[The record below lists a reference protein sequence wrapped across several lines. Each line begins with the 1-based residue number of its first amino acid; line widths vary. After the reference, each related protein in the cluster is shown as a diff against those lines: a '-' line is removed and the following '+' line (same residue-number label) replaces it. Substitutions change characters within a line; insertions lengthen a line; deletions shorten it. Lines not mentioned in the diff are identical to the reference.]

1 MESIGKYQIIR
12 KLGAG
17 GFGAVYLC
25 KDPRLGVEVAIKVFQ
40 VRDDNLVGQ
49 ITSASQ
55 DAGQVLRERFLAEA
69 KTLHQLSHS
78 PYIVNIKDYD
88 ELEDGTPYYVM
99 PYLPQSLEGEIGKDA
114 FSRGRLEEI
123 PASQHPRKLPL
134 HRALTILEQLLQAM
148 AQVHDAGLI
157 HRDLKPANIL
167 FDEQGNVQVCD
178 FGIAKLPDAQYSQSG
193 VGMGSR
199 NYMSPEQRES
209 AKYVTPASDVYSLG
223 ILAYRML
230 TGQLPL
236 GKFDD
241 VSHFVP
247 EIGKPLND
255 LIDKAIS
262 QNDHQRPQDAGDFL
276 TQFQQ
281 ALAEVDDQGVI
292 HDEAT
297 TTWVGGNAS
306 VKTELQ
312 PLEQKII
319 QLLKRQGEVR
329 NNDFPVL
336 QALAELGGLDND
348 ALSALIK
355 QVTDQQAS
363 QHPKQKAFQQWVAH
377 LNSLQ
382 VKGESLSA
390 QQKAVLIEAGEAST
404 GMQASTLEYFI
415 NEKLPSELTNK
426 EIATTPDASKQTAQV
441 NIEASGKEKPKRKK
455 RWMVRSFM
463 ICVCIGA
470 VLYGYTLYATS
481 LERDKAIKSILNA
494 MVEIPSGNFQMGCSL
509 QDDQCFPWER
519 PVHNVAVPGFKLM
532 SHEVTFAMWDACLSS
547 GGCWYNPDDEGWG
560 RGDQPLIN
568 VTHKFFT
575 KQFIPWLNN
584 VTGQTFRLPSEA
596 EWEYAAR
603 AGSQT
608 KYSWGNAAGSN
619 NANCEDCGSR
629 WDNKRP
635 APVKSFS
642 PNALGLFDMEGN
654 VFEWT
659 ADHYSPNYSDATN
672 TAAPWLLGNTNTRV
686 LRGGSWNVPA
696 SYLRVSSRTSA
707 DVTRFGNN
715 IGFRLAQ
722 D

>member
-1 MESIGKYQIIR
+1 MENIGKYKIKKQ
-12 KLGAG
+12 LGAG

-25 KDPRLGVEVAIKVFQ
+25 EDPRLGVEVAIKVFQ

-99 PYLPQSLEGEIGKDA
+99 PYLPRSLEGEIGKDA

-123 PASQHPRKLPL
+123 PASQHPRKLPM

-230 TGQLPL
+230 TGQLPQ

-262 QNDHQRPQDAGDFL
+262 QNENHRPQDASDFL
-276 TQFQQ
+276 ARFQQ
-281 ALAEVDDQGVI
+281 ALAGIDTQNSTQDD
-292 HDEAT
+292 AT
-297 TTWVGGNAS
+297 GTWVGGSAS
-306 VKTELQ
+306 IKTELQ

-319 QLLKRQGEVR
+319 QLLTRQGEIKE
-329 NNDFPVL
+329 NDLPVL

-355 QVTDQQAS
+355 QVSEQQAN

-382 VKGESLSA
+382 SKGESLSV

-404 GMQASTLEYFI
+404 GMQASTLEHFI
-415 NEKLPSELTNK
+415 DEKLPSELSNK
-426 EIATTPDASKQTAQV
+426 EVEETPKTFEETAQV
-441 NIEASGKEKPKRKK
+441 NRDTSGEEKPKHKK
-455 RWMVRSFM
+455 RWVVRSFM
-463 ICVCIGA
+463 MCVCIGA
-470 VLYGYTLYATS
+470 ILYGYTLYTTS
-481 LERDKAIKSILNA
+481 IERDNAVKSILNA
-494 MVEIPSGNFQMGCSL
+494 MVDIPAGNFQMGCSL
-509 QDDQCFPWER
+509 QDDQCLSWER
-519 PVHNVAVPGFKLM
+519 PVHNVEVPGFKIM

-547 GGCWYNPDDEGWG
+547 GGCRYNPDDEGWG
-560 RGDQPLIN
+560 RGEQPLIN
-568 VTHKFFT
+568 VNHQFFT
-575 KQFIPWLNN
+575 EQFIPWLNS

-603 AGSQT
+603 AGSKT
-608 KYSWGNAAGSN
+608 KYSWGDAVGNN

-629 WDNKRP
+629 WDNKHP

-642 PNALGLFDMEGN
+642 PNAFGLFDMEGN

-659 ADHYSPNYSDATN
+659 TDHWRDNYSVGSISGE
-672 TAAPWLLGNTNTRV
+672 PWWGNTKTRV
-686 LRGGSWNVPA
+686 LRGGSWNEPA
-696 SYLRVSSRTSA
+696 SYMRVSSRTSA